1 MIIGQQGQL
10 SGCHNDAN
18 NIKRYLIQNEGFQ
31 EKDMLILMDDGQH
44 HAPTK
49 KNITDAFH
57 RITQYSRAG
66 DVVFIHYSGHGGR
79 VKDLDGDEDDGYD
92 ETLIP
97 VDFKSAGHILD
108 DDIYRDVVKAMP
120 ADVNVT
126 VLVRTTIDIVMLTS
140 ILISISILIR
150 MSSWCKRWLTRF
162 RSVLLCSALLVWFVR
177 WIVVTVEPPWTCRTW
192 SILPSLR
199 CMRMTSSTLMR
210 S

>member
-1 MIIGQQGQL
+1 
-10 SGCHNDAN
+10 
-18 NIKRYLIQNEGFQ
+18 
-31 EKDMLILMDDGQH
+31 LILMDDGQH

-97 VDFKSAGHILD
+97 VDFKSAGQILD

-126 VLVRTTIDIVMLTS
+126 VLVRTTIDSNADINININIDIDIDS
-140 ILISISILIR
+140 NILVVQKVAHSFS
-150 MSSWCKRWLTRF
+150 
-162 RSVLLCSALLVWFVR
+162 LCSALFFWFVR

-199 CMRMTSSTLMR
+199 CTRMTSSTLMR